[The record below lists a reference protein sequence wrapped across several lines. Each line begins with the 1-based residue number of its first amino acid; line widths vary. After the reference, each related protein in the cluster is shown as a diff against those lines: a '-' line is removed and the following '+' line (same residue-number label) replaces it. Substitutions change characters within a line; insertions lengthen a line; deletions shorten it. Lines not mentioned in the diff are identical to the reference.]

1 MVAGDFFTSSACGPT
16 NLIEPSVY
24 YGSVDGILMNLQ
36 TWGHGS
42 WWVHLRSLDHYHY
55 LLWWHDRAASGPW
68 NRGFSTSIN
77 YGDVIRS
84 AMASQITGLS
94 IVYSAGC
101 LGATKKISKL
111 RATGLGEGNL
121 SVTGEFLAQRASN
134 AENVSIWWRHHV
146 STLLVL
152 VLFKSVILK

>member
-68 NRGFSTSIN
+68 NRGFSTSIH

-84 AMASQITGLS
+84 AMASQMTDIS
-94 IVYSAGC
+94 IVYSTSCSGADRRNQQSFTSLAFVRGIHRWPMNSLHRGPVTRKTFLFDDVIMSPLSWYLCC
-101 LGATKKISKL
+101 LSQW
-111 RATGLGEGNL
+111 
-121 SVTGEFLAQRASN
+121 F
-134 AENVSIWWRHHV
+134 
-146 STLLVL
+146 
-152 VLFKSVILK
+152 